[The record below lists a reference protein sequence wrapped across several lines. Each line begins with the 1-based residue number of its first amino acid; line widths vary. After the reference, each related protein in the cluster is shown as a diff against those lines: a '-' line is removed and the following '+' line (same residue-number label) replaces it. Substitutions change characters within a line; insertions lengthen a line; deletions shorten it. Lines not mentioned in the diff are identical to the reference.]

1 MRANSGRR
9 VRRTRE
15 DWAKIYQR
23 FDTSGLSSR
32 EFCQREDVP
41 LSSFQRSRPHSA
53 PRAVTKFVEVKKPV
67 GAPEATSWEL
77 EVSLPNGVHLQFRG

>member
-1 MRANSGRR
+1 MRASGGRR

-32 EFCQREDVP
+32 EFCQREGVP
-41 LSSFQRSRPHSA
+41 LSSFQRSRPRA
-53 PRAVTKFVEVKKPV
+53 TPRATTKFVEVKKPV
-67 GAPEATSWEL
+67 GAAEATSWEL
-77 EVSLPNGVHLQFRG
+77 EVALPNGVRLQFHG